1 MTKNYFFSGC
11 LKVLVGFITAILA
24 TAFYAA
30 PSLAGRA
37 FTDAETKAL
46 VEIYASDGYDRAY
59 LKKIFSDP
67 RVTYVPTLVRMLV
80 IPPDF
85 SANYERFT
93 KKAEIDRARA
103 FSTTWRTC
111 LKTTADIYGVDQ
123 SVIVAIVLI
132 ETSLGKNVGRSP
144 VLSVF
149 ATLLLENSL
158 YRDAFARQLE
168 GNDRK
173 DHYLKR
179 LDDKAA
185 WARVQLD
192 ALMTMNMKKTID
204 VCGIRGS
211 YAGAFGIA
219 QFLPTSYLNWAKSE
233 TDKRAPDLFYMPD
246 AIISVANFLKEHGWR
261 PGLTDEE
268 KRSVIWHYNRSSVY
282 VDTVLAVAAQLKGS
296 SAP

>member
-1 MTKNYFFSGC
+1 MQAHASSFKYNQRYSTMTKNCFFSGYS
-11 LKVLVGFITAILA
+11 KVSTCCIAAMLA
-24 TAFYAA
+24 VTLYAA

-46 VEIYASDGYDRAY
+46 VEIYAPDGYERAY

-67 RVTYVPTLVRMLV
+67 RVSYVPTLVRMLV

-103 FSTTWRTC
+103 FSTTWQTC
-111 LKTTADIYGVDQ
+111 LKTTADTYGVDQ
-123 SVIVAIVLI
+123 SIIVAIVLI
-132 ETSLGKNVGRSP
+132 ETSLGENLGRSP

-149 ATLLLENSL
+149 ASLLLENSL
-158 YRDAFARQLE
+158 HRDAFTRQLD

-179 LDDKAA
+179 LEDKAA

-192 ALMTMNMKKTID
+192 ALMTMNMKNAMN
-204 VCGIRGS
+204 VCGHQGQLCRRVRYS
-211 YAGAFGIA
+211 PVSA
-219 QFLPTSYLNWAKSE
+219 
-233 TDKRAPDLFYMPD
+233 DKL
-246 AIISVANFLKEHGWR
+246 SQLG
-261 PGLTDEE
+261 EE
-268 KRSVIWHYNRSSVY
+268 RN
-282 VDTVLAVAAQLKGS
+282 
-296 SAP
+296 

>member
-1 MTKNYFFSGC
+1 MNIKSIAPLWC
-11 LKVLVGFITAILA
+11 AAVLAAAL
-24 TAFYAA
+24 YAS

-46 VEIYASDGYDRAY
+46 VEIYAPDGYDRAY

-67 RVTYVPTLVRMLV
+67 RVTYVPKLVRMLV

-93 KKAEIDRARA
+93 TKAEIDRARA
-103 FSTTWRTC
+103 FSTAWQAS
-111 LKTTADIYGVDQ
+111 LKTTADTYGVDQ
-123 SVIVAIVLI
+123 NVIVAIVLI

-149 ATLLLENSL
+149 ASLLLENSL
-158 YRDAFARQLE
+158 HRDAFARQLE

-233 TDKRAPDLFYMPD
+233 TDERPPDLFYMPD
-246 AIISVANFLKEHGWR
+246 AITSVANFLKEHGWR
-261 PGLTDEE
+261 PGITEEE
-268 KRSVIWHYNRSSVY
+268 KRAVIWHYNRSSVY
-282 VDTVLAVAAQLKGS
+282 VDTVLAVAGQLKD
-296 SAP
+296 SAAP

>member
-1 MTKNYFFSGC
+1 MYRKSAAGIYC
-11 LKVLVGFITAILA
+11 AAMLA
-24 TAFYAA
+24 VTLYAA

-37 FTDAETKAL
+37 FTDTESKAL
-46 VEIYASDGYDRAY
+46 VEIYAPDGYERAY
-59 LKKIFSDP
+59 LKKIFSDQ
-67 RVTYVPTLVRMLV
+67 RVSYVPTLVRMLV

-93 KKAEIDRARA
+93 KKTEIDRARA
-103 FSTTWRTC
+103 FSRYWRTC
-111 LKTTADIYGVDQ
+111 LKTTANTYGVDQ
-123 SVIVAIVLI
+123 SVIVAILLI
-132 ETSLGKNVGRSP
+132 ETSLGENLGRSP

-149 ATLLLENSL
+149 ASLLLESSL
-158 YRDAFARQLE
+158 HRDAFTRQLD

-185 WARVQLD
+185 WAREQLG
-192 ALMTMNMKKTID
+192 ALMTMNQKNSID
-204 VCGIRGS
+204 VCGLRGS

-233 TDKRAPDLFYMPD
+233 TDERPPNLFYIPD
-246 AIISVANFLKEHGWR
+246 AIISVANFLKEHGWQ

-268 KRSVIWHYNRSSVY
+268 KRAVIWHYNRSSVY
-282 VDTVLAVAAQLKGS
+282 VDTVLAVAGQLNGGD
-296 SAP
+296 

>member
-1 MTKNYFFSGC
+1 MNIKSIAPLLC
-11 LKVLVGFITAILA
+11 AAVLAA
-24 TAFYAA
+24 TLYAS

-46 VEIYASDGYDRAY
+46 IEIYAPDGYDRAY

-67 RVTYVPTLVRMLV
+67 RVSYVPTLVRMLV

-93 KKAEIDRARA
+93 TKAEIDRART
-103 FSTTWRTC
+103 FSTAWQAS
-111 LKTTADIYGVDQ
+111 LKTTADTYGIDQ

-132 ETSLGKNVGRSP
+132 ETSLGKHVGRSP

-158 YRDAFARQLE
+158 HRDAFARQLD

-233 TDKRAPDLFYMPD
+233 TDERTPDLFYTPD

-268 KRSVIWHYNRSSVY
+268 KRAVIWHYNRSSVY
-282 VDTVLAVAAQLKGS
+282 VDTVLAVAGQLKD
-296 SAP
+296 SAAP

>member
-1 MTKNYFFSGC
+1 MNIQSIAPLWC
-11 LKVLVGFITAILA
+11 AAVLAVTL
-24 TAFYAA
+24 YAS

-46 VEIYASDGYDRAY
+46 IEIYAPDGYDRAY

-67 RVTYVPTLVRMLV
+67 RVSYVPTLVRMLV

-93 KKAEIDRARA
+93 TKAEIDCARA
-103 FSTTWRTC
+103 FCTTWQAS
-111 LKTTADIYGVDQ
+111 LKTTADTYGVDQ
-123 SVIVAIVLI
+123 NVIVAIVLI

-158 YRDAFARQLE
+158 YRDAFSRQLD

-233 TDKRAPDLFYMPD
+233 TDERAPDLFYMPD

-268 KRSVIWHYNRSSVY
+268 KRAVIWHYNRSSVY
-282 VDTVLAVAAQLKGS
+282 VDTVLAVAGQLKD
-296 SAP
+296 SAAP

>member
-1 MTKNYFFSGC
+1 MSFC
-11 LKVLVGFITAILA
+11 CIAAILA
-24 TAFYAA
+24 ATLYAS

-37 FTDAETKAL
+37 FTDAETKTL

-67 RVTYVPTLVRMLV
+67 RVSYVPTLVRMLV

-93 KKAEIDRARA
+93 TRAEIDRARV
-103 FSTTWRTC
+103 FSTTWQAS
-111 LKTTADIYGVDQ
+111 LKTTADTYGVDQ

-158 YRDAFARQLE
+158 HRDAFARQLD

-185 WARVQLD
+185 WARLQLD

-233 TDKRAPDLFYMPD
+233 TDERPPDLFYMPD

-261 PGLTDEE
+261 TNLTDEE
-268 KRSVIWHYNRSSVY
+268 KRAVIWHYNRSSVY
-282 VDTVLAVAAQLKGS
+282 VDTVLAVAGQLKD
-296 SAP
+296 SAAP

>member
-1 MTKNYFFSGC
+1 MNIKSIATLYC
-11 LKVLVGFITAILA
+11 AAMLA
-24 TAFYAA
+24 VTLYAA
-30 PSLAGRA
+30 PSMAGRA

-46 VEIYASDGYDRAY
+46 IEIYAPDGYDRAY

-93 KKAEIDRARA
+93 QKAEIDRARA
-103 FSTTWRTC
+103 FSTTWHAS
-111 LKTTADIYGVDQ
+111 LKTTADTYGVDQ
-123 SVIVAIVLI
+123 NVIVAIVLI

-158 YRDAFARQLE
+158 HRDAFARQLD
-168 GNDRK
+168 GTDRK

-219 QFLPTSYLNWAKSE
+219 QFLPTSYLNWAKSA
-233 TDKRAPDLFYMPD
+233 TDERAPDLFYMPD

-268 KRSVIWHYNRSSVY
+268 KRAVIWHYNRSSVY
-282 VDTVLAVAAQLKGS
+282 VDTVLAVAGKLKD
-296 SAP
+296 SAAP